1 MPPYRELIAI
11 HDRSERYGCVRPR
24 NMILKI
30 DIGERLPV
38 AVLYDKIHLIGE
50 LLQGKWN
57 RQPKLLWRPCDT
69 SVRP

>member
-1 MPPYRELIAI
+1 
-11 HDRSERYGCVRPR
+11 
-24 NMILKI
+24 MILEI
-30 DIGERLPV
+30 AIGERLPV